1 MEKKSAISG
10 EYVIS
15 QQEDNSIKV
24 YRIFDNVLASLR
36 EAAEGAGFEYD
47 PKWTTRQFGTKLCK
61 QFGDGKNA
69 QVGNYYVKV
78 RNSGAIEC
86 YREYDNQTAA
96 LREVAGK
103 IGFEIDPK
111 WNTRQFGSKL
121 IDALNK

>member
-1 MEKKSAISG
+1 MEKSAISG
-10 EYVIS
+10 EYVLS

-24 YRIFDNVLASLR
+24 YRIFDNVKGSLR
-36 EAAEGAGFEYD
+36 EAAETVGFEYD

-61 QFGDGKNA
+61 QYGDGSYA

-78 RNSGAIEC
+78 LNSGAIEC
-86 YREYDNQTAA
+86 YREYDNQKAA
-96 LREVAGK
+96 LREIAQK
-103 IGFEIDPK
+103 IGFEFDPK